1 MTGAYGDL
9 DYPTL
14 TKRAFA
20 LGVALF
26 LIGALGELTVSTGG
40 LSVPQWGQTLLFD
53 LELIGIAVALIS
65 PFVFGIL
72 LPLTE

>member
-14 TKRAFA
+14 TKRTFF

-26 LIGALGELTVSTGG
+26 LIGAVGELG
-40 LSVPQWGQTLLFD
+40 LHAAGVSVPQWERTLLFD
-53 LELIGIAVALIS
+53 MEIVGIVIALLS

>member
-26 LIGALGELTVSTGG
+26 LIGAIGELTVNRAG
-40 LSVPQWGQTLLFD
+40 LSVPQWEQTLLFD
-53 LELIGIAVALIS
+53 LEILGIAIALIS

>member
-1 MTGAYGDL
+1 MSRNYAGM

-14 TKRAFA
+14 TKRGLL
-20 LGVALF
+20 LGVVLF
-26 LIGALGELTVSTGG
+26 AIGAVGELGLTAAGITV
-40 LSVPQWGQTLLFD
+40 PDWEQALLFD
-53 LELIGIAVALIS
+53 LEIIGIVIALLS

>member
-9 DYPTL
+9 DYPAL

-26 LIGALGELTVSTGG
+26 LIGALGELLVSGAG
-40 LSVPQWGQTLLFD
+40 LSVPQWEQTLLFD
-53 LELIGIAVALIS
+53 LEVLGVVIALVS

>member
-1 MTGAYGDL
+1 MGRYGNL

-14 TKRAFA
+14 TRRGFA
-20 LGVALF
+20 LGVVLLA
-26 LIGALGELTVSTGG
+26 IGALGELVGPIVLGPLPGWEQS
-40 LSVPQWGQTLLFD
+40 LLFD
-53 LELIGIAVALIS
+53 LEVLGVVLGLVT

>member
-1 MTGAYGDL
+1 MAGRYGEM

-14 TKRAFA
+14 TKRGFL

-26 LIGALGELTVSTGG
+26 AIGAVGEMGIAAAG
-40 LSVPQWGQTLLFD
+40 LSVPDWERALLFD
-53 LELIGIAVALIS
+53 LELLGIAIGLLS
-65 PFVFGIL
+65 PFVFGVL

>member
-1 MTGAYGDL
+1 MTGTYGDL

-14 TKRAFA
+14 TKRAFL

-26 LIGALGELTVSTGG
+26 VIGGVGELG
-40 LSVPQWGQTLLFD
+40 LTAAGISIPQWEQTLLFD
-53 LELIGIAVALIS
+53 LEVLGVVIALLS